1 MRLIRGIH
9 NLRQNFERCA
19 LTIGNFD
26 GVHLGHQAV
35 LRHLREK
42 ANSLN
47 LPVFV
52 MLFEPQPREYFQGEQ
67 APARL
72 MRLRDKLY
80 YLNEAGVDVVICI
93 KFDRTFAALTAE
105 AFIREWLV
113 RKLNVGF
120 LSIGDDFRFG
130 ADREGDFALLRQAGS
145 QFGFTVEDNGT
156 FHLRERRISS
166 TAIRTALAQDNLI
179 LAESLLGRPY
189 RIFGKVVHG
198 KKLGRTIGF
207 PTANIRLQRQVNPVK
222 GVYAVK
228 VRCQTCAQDEKRGR
242 IFEGIANIGQRPT
255 VDGVKRLLEVHLFDF
270 NSNLYGE
277 TISVEFCKKIRTE
290 AKFPS
295 VEALKAQIRQDA
307 LTARDYFKRNG

>member
-1 MRLIRGIH
+1 MRLIRGMH
-9 NLRQNFERCA
+9 NLRQDFERCA

-47 LPVFV
+47 LPMVV
-52 MLFEPQPREYFQGEQ
+52 MLFEPQPREYFQGER

-72 MRLRDKLY
+72 MRLRDKLH
-80 YLNEAGVDVVICI
+80 YLNEAGVDFVICI
-93 KFDRTFAALTAE
+93 KFDRAFAALTAE
-105 AFIREWLV
+105 EFIREWLV
-113 RKLNVGF
+113 RRLNVSF

-130 ADREGDFALLRQAGS
+130 ADRKGDFALLQQAGA
-145 QFGFTVEDNGT
+145 QFGFTVEDNST
-156 FHLRERRISS
+156 FYLREQRISS
-166 TAIRTALAQDNLI
+166 TAIRTALAEDNLA

-228 VRCQTCAQDEKRGR
+228 VQCEANVRDKKCGR

-255 VDGVKRLLEVHLFDF
+255 VDGVKQLLEVHLFDF
-270 NSNLYGE
+270 NSNLYGK
-277 TISVEFCKKIRTE
+277 TISVEFCKKIRDE
-290 AKFPS
+290 VKFPS
-295 VEALKAQIRQDA
+295 VDALKAQIRRDA
-307 LTARDYFKRNG
+307 LAARDYFQRNG

>member
-1 MRLIRGIH
+1 MRLIRGMH

-47 LPVFV
+47 LPMVV
-52 MLFEPQPREYFQGEQ
+52 MLFEPQPREYFQGER

-72 MRLRDKLY
+72 MRLRDKLH
-80 YLNEAGVDVVICI
+80 YLNEAGVDFVICI
-93 KFDRTFAALTAE
+93 KFDRAFAALTAE

-130 ADREGDFALLRQAGS
+130 ADRKGDFALLQQAGA
-145 QFGFTVEDNGT
+145 QFGFTVEDNST
-156 FHLRERRISS
+156 FYLREQRISS
-166 TAIRTALAQDNLI
+166 TAIRTALAQDNLA

-228 VRCQTCAQDEKRGR
+228 VQCEASVRGEKCGR

-255 VDGVKRLLEVHLFDF
+255 VDGVKQLLEVHLFDF
-270 NSNLYGE
+270 NSNLYGK
-277 TISVEFCKKIRTE
+277 TISVEFCEKIRDE
-290 AKFPS
+290 VKFPS
-295 VEALKAQIRQDA
+295 VDALKAQIRQDA
-307 LTARDYFKRNG
+307 LTARDYFQRNG